1 MGTSINAA
9 FCIVNFA
16 SKVPGEVGGVC
27 IQGFCKVTIEFSKVV
42 TDFEKVQYSL
52 HFVQGVPDQ
61 TMLV

>member
-1 MGTSINAA
+1 M
-9 FCIVNFA
+9 NFA